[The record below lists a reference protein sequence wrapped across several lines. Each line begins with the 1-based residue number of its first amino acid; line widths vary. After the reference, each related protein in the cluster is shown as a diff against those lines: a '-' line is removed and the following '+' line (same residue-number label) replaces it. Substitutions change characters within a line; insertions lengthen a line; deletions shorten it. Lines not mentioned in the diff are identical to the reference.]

1 MRRAAMLA
9 LFGLAAV
16 TMVFAQRPAG
26 DVNQPIQTPNIGT
39 SSQSANPNQ
48 HATPRSTI
56 MDQAAAPEN
65 TQAAPASTQE
75 TAGPTSAP
83 SIGRV
88 DAGTEIHATLDTPLS
103 TRTSKP
109 GDRFTATVS
118 DPVYANRG
126 GDVIPNGA
134 RVE

>member
-39 SSQSANPNQ
+39 SSQPANPNQ
-48 HATPRSTI
+48 HATPSSTI

-75 TAGPTSAP
+75 TAPPP
-83 SIGRV
+83 SPPSTGRV

-103 TRTSKP
+103 P
-109 GDRFTATVS
+109 GRQNQGTA
-118 DPVYANRG
+118 
-126 GDVIPNGA
+126 
-134 RVE
+134 